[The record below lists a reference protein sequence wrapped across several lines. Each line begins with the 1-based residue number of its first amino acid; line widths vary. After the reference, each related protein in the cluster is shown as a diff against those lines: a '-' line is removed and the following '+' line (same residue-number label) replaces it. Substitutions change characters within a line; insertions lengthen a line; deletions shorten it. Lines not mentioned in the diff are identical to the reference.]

1 MRKCKKTPTN
11 TVYEKHYLKLQYL
24 QYVKTSIKMINRTT
38 NPKNINGRQ
47 RFKILNILSEYIGL
61 NVTCKS
67 IDEITIRVYSNL
79 TETVIN

>member
-24 QYVKTSIKMINRTT
+24 QYVKTFIKMINDRE
-38 NPKNINGRQ
+38 
-47 RFKILNILSEYIGL
+47 RFSILNKYFKYIGL